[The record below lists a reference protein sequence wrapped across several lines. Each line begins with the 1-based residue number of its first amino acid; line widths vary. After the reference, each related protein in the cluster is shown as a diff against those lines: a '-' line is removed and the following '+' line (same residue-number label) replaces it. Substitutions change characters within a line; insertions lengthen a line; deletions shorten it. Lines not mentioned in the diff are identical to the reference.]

1 MEPSL
6 PSPCLC
12 PVGTEMD
19 CPEGDPLTSGRQK
32 ESAAR
37 LAGSSDGVT
46 CFCSHLPDE
55 AGLALVKVVLVEWR

>member
-1 MEPSL
+1 
-6 PSPCLC
+6 
-12 PVGTEMD
+12 MD